1 MRLAGSRLKAAYLPL
16 AQLAEQPDAWLASAL
31 GGACYV
37 SAGRP
42 PMLPDLPIINVD
54 APDLLAAEGMA
65 EIWLTD
71 EELQAGQR
79 GDIRYR
85 QSEHLLFG
93 CLSREEATAGHAE
106 NPDVSPLQTLV
117 EQAYREIFDLLRERG
132 YSAVIR
138 FWNYFPDINCESHGV
153 ERYRQF
159 NIGRQDAFLAQ
170 GMSVIGNVPA
180 ACALGSGQ
188 GSVNIAFL
196 AIRGEVSNIENP
208 RQVSAYHYPNQYGPR
223 SPTFSRAG
231 LVRIEDRDALFISGT
246 ASIVGHETLH
256 PGDVVAQTRESM
268 NNIEAVV
275 ETARQRSP
283 GAGFNLAD
291 LAYKVYVR
299 HPDDLPSV
307 KREIELYVGAP
318 VRAVYLKADICRGD
332 LLVEIEASAGL
343 PVSFSG
349 DDPS

>member
-1 MRLAGSRLKAAYLPL
+1 MRLTGARLRAAYLPL
-16 AQLAEQPDAWLASAL
+16 AQLAEQSEAWLASAL
-31 GGACYV
+31 GGACFA
-37 SAGRP
+37 SAGKQSR
-42 PMLPDLPIINVD
+42 LPDLPIIHVD
-54 APDLLAAEGMA
+54 APDLLASEGMA

-71 EELQAGQR
+71 EELQSGQR
-79 GDIRYR
+79 GDIQYR

-93 CLSREEATAGHAE
+93 CLSREESKVEVADASGA
-106 NPDVSPLQTLV
+106 SPLQSLV
-117 EQAYREIFDLLRERG
+117 EQAYREIFELLRERG

-170 GMSVIGNVPA
+170 GMAVIGNVPA

-188 GSVNIAFL
+188 GQVNIAFL
-196 AIRGEVSNIENP
+196 AIRGEVISIENP
-208 RQVSAYHYPNQYGPR
+208 RQVSAYHYPTQYGPR

-231 LVRIEDRDALFISGT
+231 LVQIEGRDALFISGT

-256 PGDVVAQTRESM
+256 PGDVVAQTRESL
-268 NNIEAVV
+268 NNIEVVV
-275 ETARQRSP
+275 ETARQQSP
-283 GAGFNLAD
+283 GAGFNLTD

-299 HPDDLPSV
+299 RPEDLPSV
-307 KREIELYVGAP
+307 RREIEHYVGAP

-332 LLVEIEASAGL
+332 LLVEIEATAGL
-343 PVSFSG
+343 AVSFSG
-349 DDPS
+349 EDPS